1 MFSNNLKVKAY
12 LVRNLA
18 KRGNVVRHFGGTKR
32 KLKNL
37 YSRMKIFPIK
47 KYSIVLINGREKVIS
62 ELKKDTLS
70 DEQFVSNW
78 NKQTFIGKVNETNFE
93 IKLSKKLYGDFCV
106 FKGILEEKKG
116 SLEIEINK
124 TFKIILSV
132 IFLIPIIGFLTSLFK
147 NGFENSVELIFP
159 TIMFII
165 ILRFVLIEL
174 GFQII
179 SKNGIN
185 KLCKIIRIEI

>member
-1 MFSNNLKVKAY
+1 
-12 LVRNLA
+12 
-18 KRGNVVRHFGGTKR
+18 
-32 KLKNL
+32 
-37 YSRMKIFPIK
+37 MKIFPIK
-47 KYSIVLINGREKVIS
+47 KYSIVLMKERAKVIS

-132 IFLIPIIGFLTSLFK
+132 IFLFPIIGFLTSLFK

-165 ILRFVLIEL
+165 ILRFVFIEL

-185 KLCKIIRIEI
+185 KLCKIIRIEK